1 MVRAAGLEPARKK
14 REILSLLCLPFHH
27 ARIKIF
33 CLTISKSN
41 ADFSAYMYNNTT
53 LCECQELFSLFEI

>member
-1 MVRAAGLEPARKK
+1 
-14 REILSLLCLPFHH
+14 
-27 ARIKIF
+27 
-33 CLTISKSN
+33 LTISKSN